1 MLNTDIRK
9 ERKKLFFSL
18 SSLTFSFPFISQR
31 GIRQTFSFA
40 SPSHGA
46 NGKDVNSA
54 ISLKSST
61 RFFVESAQATVD
73 ATANLVAASGSVAV
87 ALPLPHV
94 VGVAAGAQANLD
106 QASGVKSFDVTLKF
120 ASLGVALLGKGLFAG
135 AAAAAAPVWTASYF
149 SRLSQTLAV
158 AAEVDSTRYV
168 RVGVQHDATPFLSL
182 RFKLDNNSRAAISAD
197 SVVSSSLSASLGVN
211 FDVNNRRDLKY
222 GVALKFQ

>member
-1 MLNTDIRK
+1 M
-9 ERKKLFFSL
+9 
-18 SSLTFSFPFISQR
+18 
-31 GIRQTFSFA
+31 
-40 SPSHGA
+40 
-46 NGKDVNSA
+46 NSA

-61 RFFVESAQATVD
+61 RYFVESAQATVD
-73 ATANLVAASGSVAV
+73 ATANLVAASGTLAV
-87 ALPLPHV
+87 ALPLPRV
-94 VGVAAGAQANLD
+94 PGVAAGAQANLD

-120 ASLGVALLGKGLFAG
+120 GSLGVALLGKGLFAG

-149 SRLSQTLAV
+149 ARVSQTLAV
-158 AAEVDSTRYV
+158 AAEADSTRYV